1 MNGAA
6 PLRVLVADDEAP
18 QREILG
24 KILAAEGY
32 EPVEAPDGARAL
44 ALLREGSADLVLSD
58 LRMPGLDGMGLLEAV
73 RREFPDTPLILV
85 TAFGGVPQ
93 ALAAVRAGAF
103 DFLTKPLDR
112 DALLAAVGRAAERV
126 RLTRENAA
134 LRAAAG
140 EAPGFAA
147 LVGEHAEMRALRATL
162 AKVAPAPTT
171 LLLTGESGT
180 GKELAARAAHAASS
194 RARAPFIAINC
205 AAIPEGLI
213 ESELFGHEKGA
224 FTGAAERRIGVL
236 EEAGEGTLLLDEL
249 GDLPL
254 PLQPKLLRVLQERT
268 FRRVGGREELPFRAR
283 VIAATLR
290 DLESLV
296 AGGKFRQDLFFR
308 LNVIRVDLPPLR
320 ARASDI
326 PRLAERFLEKY
337 AQGTPR
343 RFSPEALKL
352 LMDNPWP
359 GNVRQLE
366 AVVERCVLL
375 AEAETIVPADLP
387 SEIREPR
394 PLTASGE
401 FKLPDGGLDL
411 EALEKSLLI
420 QAYERSGRNATRAAK
435 LLGLSRRTMQ
445 YRLGKI
451 GLLAVPAADE
461 ESGGPHPHDAF
472 PKPR

>member
-1 MNGAA
+1 MNGAER
-6 PLRVLVADDEAP
+6 LRILVADDEAP

-24 KILAAEGY
+24 RILSGEGY
-32 EPVEAPDGARAL
+32 EIAAVPDGAAAL
-44 ALLREGSADLVLSD
+44 ARLRTEGADLVLSD
-58 LRMPGLDGMGLLEAV
+58 LRMPGLDGMALLDAV
-73 RREFPDTPLILV
+73 RREFPGLPIILI

-112 DALLAAVGRAAERV
+112 DALIAAVGRAAERV

-147 LVGEHAEMRALRATL
+147 LVGDHPEMRAVRATL
-162 AKVAPAPTT
+162 AKVAPASTT

-180 GKELAARAAHAASS
+180 GKELAARAVHAGSP
-194 RARAPFIAINC
+194 RARAPFVAINC

-224 FTGAAERRIGVL
+224 FTGAIERRIGVL
-236 EEAGEGTLLLDEL
+236 EEAGAGTLLLDEL

-254 PLQPKLLRVLQERT
+254 PLQPKLLRVLQERS
-268 FRRVGGREELPFRAR
+268 FRRVGGREEIPFAAR
-283 VIAATLR
+283 VITATLR
-290 DLESLV
+290 DLEALV
-296 AGGKFRQDLFFR
+296 EAGKFRQDLFFR
-308 LNVIRVDLPPLR
+308 LNVVRIDLPPLR

-326 PRLAERFLEKY
+326 PRLVERFLAKY
-337 AQGTPR
+337 AGPELR

-375 AEAETIVPADLP
+375 AEGETITPAELP
-387 SEIREPR
+387 PEIREPR
-394 PLTASGE
+394 PRTASGE
-401 FKLPDGGLDL
+401 LRLPDGGLDL
-411 EALEKSLLI
+411 EAFEKSLLL
-420 QAYERSGRNATRAAK
+420 QAYERSGKNVTRAAK

-451 GLLAVPAADE
+451 GVGSTGPGTDE
-461 ESGGPHPHDAF
+461 E
-472 PKPR
+472 